1 MNIIEWL
8 NSEFDAGYGLIFSL
22 IAFAVW
28 FILWHLILKKVF
40 EKNCWLDDFVEMGPI
55 AGPAATFGILLFL
68 SIIAVLFI
76 SSIQAALIYGTKMIF
91 SLLLFWGIII
101 TTVVLIVR
109 SIIKNRR

>member
-8 NSEFDAGYGLIFSL
+8 TSNFDAGDGLIFSL

-28 FILWHLILKKVF
+28 FILWHLLLKKVF

-55 AGPAATFGILLFL
+55 AGPAATFGILIFL

-76 SSIQAALIYGTKMIF
+76 SSIQAALDYGTKMIF
-91 SLLLFWGIII
+91 ALSIFWGILI
-101 TTVVLIVR
+101 TFFVFLIR
-109 SIIKNRR
+109 KFRK